1 MKAFNGFSFAM
12 GIAFC
17 LALVGCM
24 MAVTN
29 VNNSAGARYEVHWQD
44 PGTYNGTSSYYV
56 VLDTTTGTTVTWSS
70 TPPGEVRAFA
80 AAP

>member
-1 MKAFNGFSFAM
+1 MQGFNRLSFAL

-17 LALVGCM
+17 LGLVGCM

-29 VNNSAGARYEVHWQD
+29 VNNSAGARYEVHWGSGSND
-44 PGTYNGTSSYYV
+44 NYV
-56 VLDTTTGTTVTWSS
+56 VLDTTTGTTVTWKA
-70 TPPGEVRAFA
+70 TPTGEVRAFA

>member
-1 MKAFNGFSFAM
+1 MKLDSRSFAI
-12 GIAFC
+12 GLLCA

-29 VNNSAGARYEVHWQD
+29 TNNSAGARYEVHWQE
-44 PGTYNGTSSYYV
+44 TQVSSGGASYV